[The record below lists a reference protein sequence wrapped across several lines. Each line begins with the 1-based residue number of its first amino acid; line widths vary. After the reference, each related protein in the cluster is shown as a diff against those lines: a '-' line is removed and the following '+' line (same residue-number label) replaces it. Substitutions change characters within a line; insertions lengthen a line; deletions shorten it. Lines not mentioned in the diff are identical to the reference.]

1 MLRSRILLS
10 LSCFLCSSI
19 LVGSGCKKGEE
30 GKAAPESKPAEVAP
44 ETPPE
49 AAEEPPVKGDL
60 ALMDKMLEALGDA
73 TVSKGG
79 GLPPVKGQNG
89 ISCGDEAVVSAALA
103 HIGFDAAP
111 LKEGVGFRASDVCV
125 GWRPYL
131 QPPTEMYWMISAG
144 SPNAEN
150 GLMPHRRCL
159 RVRVAEGANTKDAII
174 DGPCLE
180 LHRKGRAAALA
191 AEEKEKKEAAAKGAD
206 DKAAPDKGADDKA
219 AADKG
224 AKDKAAPEK
233 AAPAPSK

>member
-1 MLRSRILLS
+1 MLRSRILLT

-30 GKAAPESKPAEVAP
+30 KKAAPESKPAEVTP

-49 AAEEPPVKGDL
+49 VVEEAPVKGDL
-60 ALMDKMLEALGDA
+60 ALIDKTLEAIGDA

-79 GLPPVKGQNG
+79 GLPPVKGDHG
-89 ISCGDEAVVSAALA
+89 ISCGDEETVTAALA
-103 HIGFDAAP
+103 HVGFDPAP
-111 LKEGVGFRASDVCV
+111 LKEGVGFRFADVCV
-125 GWRPYL
+125 GWRPYVE
-131 QPPTEMYWMISAG
+131 PRTEMYWMISAG
-144 SPNAEN
+144 SPNPEN

-159 RVRVAEGANTKDAII
+159 RIRTAEGANTKDAII

-191 AEEKEKKEAAAKGAD
+191 AEEEEKNAAAAEGAD
-206 DKAAPDKGADDKA
+206 DKAAPDKAATDKA
-219 AADKG
+219 PAD
-224 AKDKAAPEK
+224 K